1 MEEASVEPYTF
12 YPTKRYDVLGKQL
25 LKTNQKPNI
34 PVHLIL
40 SKKILLWHL
49 TLLDIIGLIIIL

>member
-1 MEEASVEPYTF
+1 MVEPYTF
-12 YPTKRYDVLGKQL
+12 YPTKRYDVLGKQR

-40 SKKILLWHL
+40 SKKNLLWHL
-49 TLLDIIGLIIIL
+49 TLLDIIDLMIIL